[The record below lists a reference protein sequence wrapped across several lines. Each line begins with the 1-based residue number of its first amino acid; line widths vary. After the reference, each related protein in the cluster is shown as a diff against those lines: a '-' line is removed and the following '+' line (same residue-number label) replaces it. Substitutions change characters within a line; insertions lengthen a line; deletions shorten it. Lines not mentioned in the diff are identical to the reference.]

1 MNTRA
6 ASIIKIQI
14 SQLFLLLLKPL
25 WWMDNGM
32 KVILVKSASV
42 RGFLIFS
49 PSSKKK
55 EKCTKTVWKKLMD
68 SDFMHENE
76 NSFWN
81 LAIFYHC
88 AIQFLKKCAWQ
99 VYELCYTIY
108 PVLNFLLII
117 TLKQKTKISEL
128 LKLKKKL

>member
-1 MNTRA
+1 
-6 ASIIKIQI
+6 
-14 SQLFLLLLKPL
+14 
-25 WWMDNGM
+25 
-32 KVILVKSASV
+32 
-42 RGFLIFS
+42 
-49 PSSKKK
+49 
-55 EKCTKTVWKKLMD
+55 MD

-88 AIQFLKKCAWQ
+88 AIHFLKKCAWQ

-117 TLKQKTKISEL
+117 TLKQNMRIAKAEKNVEGW
-128 LKLKKKL
+128 